1 MAKKV
6 KKAGEEQ
13 LLDIVVQGM
22 QELKAKNIVILDLR
36 KLESAMADYFVIA
49 SGSSSTHVEAIAN
62 SVEKFTEELM
72 DESPRR
78 VEGKRNGKWVLMDYF
93 NTIVHV
99 FDEETRDFYALEQLW
114 GDGEITRIQE

>member
-62 SVEKFTEELM
+62 SVEKFTEENL

-78 VEGKRNGKWVLMDYF
+78 IEGKRNGKWVLMDYF

-99 FDEETRDFYALEQLW
+99 FDEETRDFYAIEQLW
-114 GDGEITRIQE
+114 GDGEFTRIQD

>member
-62 SVEKFTEELM
+62 SVEKFTEENL

-78 VEGKRNGKWVLMDYF
+78 IEGKRNGKWGPV
-93 NTIVHV
+93 
-99 FDEETRDFYALEQLW
+99 
-114 GDGEITRIQE
+114 ITRHTPSNTRGISAMSDAKSAFFCSSDG